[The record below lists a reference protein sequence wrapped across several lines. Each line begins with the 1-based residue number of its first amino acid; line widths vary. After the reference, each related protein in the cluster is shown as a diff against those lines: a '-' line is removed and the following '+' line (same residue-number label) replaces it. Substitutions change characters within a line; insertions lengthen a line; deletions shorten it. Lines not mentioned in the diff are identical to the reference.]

1 MTGHSKAT
9 FENTAVQQ
17 FQGWLQL
24 GDLGGTAIV
33 NLSDFASFELT
44 KSSVGIGSSAGA
56 TGRIILNDS
65 AAFSSKGFVFVGLG
79 TATEASITLNG
90 GTFTAPQFVTEG
102 PGQIKFNGGVLQASA
117 ASDDYIAG
125 ASFALNVDAGGAKI
139 DTNGF
144 DIAIAREFHNISTTT
159 PGGLTKLG
167 DGKLTLTAALTGLGD
182 TTVNRG
188 ELNAAAGI
196 NTPSDTV
203 YVATGA
209 TWTAPTIVA
218 DTLTIGGLPK
228 GAAVAVP
235 EPGTLALLAMA
246 GLISVWFAIRRKR

>member
-1 MTGHSKAT
+1 
-9 FENTAVQQ
+9 V
-17 FQGWLQL
+17 
-24 GDLGGTAIV
+24 GDLGGTAIINMSGHSSIDV
-33 NLSDFASFELT
+33 TQAGVGLGSSPGAIARVTLNESATFSSKMLV
-44 KSSVGIGSSAGA
+44 SVGIDG
-56 TGRIILNDS
+56 
-65 AAFSSKGFVFVGLG
+65 
-79 TATEASITLNG
+79 ATEASITLKG
-90 GTFTAPQFVTEG
+90 GTFTAPLFRTTG
-102 PGQIKFNGGVLQASA
+102 PGVINFNGGALQASA

-125 ASFALNVDAGGAKI
+125 ATFALNVDAGGAKI
-139 DTNGF
+139 DTNGYE
-144 DIAIAREFHNISTTT
+144 IAIAREFHNISATT

-167 DGKLTLTAALTGLGD
+167 DGKLTLTAVLTGIGD
-182 TTVNRG
+182 TTVNQG

-209 TWTAPTIVA
+209 TLTAPSIVA